1 MQPPAFGRKE
11 KQRNMEKRRDEFKE
25 LQFCSSRNDVAF
37 AFTYL
42 TTYFLYTI
50 NFVVTFKR

>member
-11 KQRNMEKRRDEFKE
+11 KQQNMEKRRDEFKE

-42 TTYFLYTI
+42 ATYFLYTI